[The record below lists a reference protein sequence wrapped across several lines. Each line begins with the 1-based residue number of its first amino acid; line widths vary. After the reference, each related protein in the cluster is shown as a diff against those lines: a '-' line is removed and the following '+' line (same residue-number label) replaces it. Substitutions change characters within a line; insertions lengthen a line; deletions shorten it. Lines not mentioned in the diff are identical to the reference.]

1 MKRSLHM
8 STPRLSYYRR
18 VMGAL
23 VAVLL
28 LTIAVVQWW
37 PPPNAQS
44 PPGLFRDRPSERIP
58 IRDIQP
64 TRQSRERTPPP
75 PAPLPPLVVPND
87 ELVEQEL
94 EMGDADLRVET
105 AGDDAQLQ
113 EGTDRATA
121 GRRPDR
127 DARLL
132 RNVQPNYPSAAR
144 EEGVRARI
152 EVEIT
157 ITENGRVTD
166 ARVRRRWLLSEST
179 PSQPVSDLGYGLEA
193 AALSAARRTL
203 FRPARANGKR
213 VSTRK
218 VITFTF
224 GPQ

>member
-1 MKRSLHM
+1 M

-23 VAVLL
+23 VVVLL

-37 PPPNAQS
+37 PPPNAPSS
-44 PPGLFRDRPSERIP
+44 PELFRDRPSDLIP
-58 IRDIQP
+58 LRDIQP
-64 TRQSRERTPPP
+64 TSQSRERKPPP
-75 PAPLPPLVVPND
+75 PAPLPPIVVPND
-87 ELVEQEL
+87 ELVEHEL
-94 EMGDADLRVET
+94 EIGASDLRVET
-105 AGDDAQLQ
+105 AGDDEQLQ

-127 DARLL
+127 DARLF
-132 RNVQPNYPSAAR
+132 RTVQPNYPAAAR
-144 EEGVRARI
+144 EKGIRARI
-152 EVEIT
+152 EVEVA
-157 ITENGRVTD
+157 ITENGRVAD
-166 ARVRRRWLLSEST
+166 AQVRRRWLLSKGT
-179 PSQPVSDLGYGLEA
+179 PSQPVSSLGYGLEA

-213 VSTRK
+213 VPTRK